1 MSENQTIAIGTL
13 QEVMSIEELPKI
25 TKQTIIIETK
35 SKWPKKIALDIFG
48 DKIEKFNEEFKEGD
62 LIKCFVNIQSRE
74 YNEKWYTNVTL
85 WKAEK
90 YQEELIPET
99 TKSDDIPF

>member
-1 MSENQTIAIGTL
+1 MQENQTIVIGTL

-35 SKWPKKIALDIFG
+35 SKWPKKIALDLFG
-48 DKIEKFNEEFKEGD
+48 DKIEKFNKEFKEGD

-99 TKSDDIPF
+99 TNDEVPF